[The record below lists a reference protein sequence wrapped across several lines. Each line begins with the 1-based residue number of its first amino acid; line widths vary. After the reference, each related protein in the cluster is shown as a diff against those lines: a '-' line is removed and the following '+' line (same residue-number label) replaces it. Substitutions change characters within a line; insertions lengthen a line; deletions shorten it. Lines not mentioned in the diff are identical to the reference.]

1 MRARICVC
9 IQSVS
14 KVWKRSNILK
24 KHSILEKNVSDK
36 VVEFKTILKKCHG
49 LFRAI
54 IKLTLN

>member
-36 VVEFKTILKKCHG
+36 VVEFKTILKINAMSW
-49 LFRAI
+49 LI
-54 IKLTLN
+54 SSYN